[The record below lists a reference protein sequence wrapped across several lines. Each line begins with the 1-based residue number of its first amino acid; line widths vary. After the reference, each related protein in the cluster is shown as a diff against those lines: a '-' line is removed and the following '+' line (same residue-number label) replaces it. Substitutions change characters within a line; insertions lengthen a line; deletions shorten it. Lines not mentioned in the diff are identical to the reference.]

1 MSSRSFS
8 DEEARENTLTT
19 LLPQPVYQALR
30 NHFLKPHKTVH
41 VTQYFFHEW
50 FSRLGLQ
57 RWLLVLILRE
67 ALSTSDEEDV
77 VRVTREDLA
86 ARLECSEK
94 TVSDLLRHIPHPTR
108 KGWRA
113 IDPKDGDG
121 ELDPRRQALSLFIPR
136 LRYWY
141 EKREDSDAPPIRRGF
156 IIAVSIDDPLTPEDK
171 ARIGSLSID
180 EIGNIVAGDVTRRQD
195 EGVESRTGVPE
206 RNYDPSGATPKR
218 KSDLLGTI
226 PEENYDTSGPTPER
240 NFSLLGAALK
250 GKGATSGDLK
260 GSNDS
265 ILLTLTELTNYIQDI
280 DDTLTSTLEIR
291 RTVTPIVQFAEEAL
305 ADFHSTGMFY
315 KVLCALYPTHLD
327 LFVQALGEAMEVGVA
342 DQSANLGAIFVET
355 IKDLA
360 RQENVD
366 LGFASTNTP
375 GDVPVP
381 ATDGENDWTA
391 EKLWEQAKHNLKLQM
406 TQATFNQL
414 LRGSRGVAWDG
425 EKLIVQLHLQQ
436 AKTWLENR
444 LQPTIVDSVHNV
456 VGHDVE
462 VMYEVED

>member
-1 MSSRSFS
+1 M
-8 DEEARENTLTT
+8 
-19 LLPQPVYQALR
+19 
-30 NHFLKPHKTVH
+30 
-41 VTQYFFHEW
+41 
-50 FSRLGLQ
+50 
-57 RWLLVLILRE
+57 
-67 ALSTSDEEDV
+67 
-77 VRVTREDLA
+77 
-86 ARLECSEK
+86 
-94 TVSDLLRHIPHPTR
+94 
-108 KGWRA
+108 
-113 IDPKDGDG
+113 
-121 ELDPRRQALSLFIPR
+121 
-136 LRYWY
+136 
-141 EKREDSDAPPIRRGF
+141 
-156 IIAVSIDDPLTPEDK
+156 
-171 ARIGSLSID
+171 
-180 EIGNIVAGDVTRRQD
+180 
-195 EGVESRTGVPE
+195 
-206 RNYDPSGATPKR
+206 
-218 KSDLLGTI
+218 
-226 PEENYDTSGPTPER
+226 
-240 NFSLLGAALK
+240 
-250 GKGATSGDLK
+250 
-260 GSNDS
+260 
-265 ILLTLTELTNYIQDI
+265 LTLTELTNYIQDI